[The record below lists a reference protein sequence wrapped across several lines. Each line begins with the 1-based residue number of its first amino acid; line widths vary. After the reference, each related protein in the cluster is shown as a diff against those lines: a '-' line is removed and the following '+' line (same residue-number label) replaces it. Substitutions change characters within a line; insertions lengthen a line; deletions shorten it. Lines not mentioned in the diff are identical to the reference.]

1 MASILILYSTT
12 DGHTRHICQ
21 HIQQRLEAAGH
32 CVTLASIINEV
43 PENFPATA
51 LYDFRLATV
60 GLQLTLWTVLSLVF
74 GYLAEKS
81 LVRSG
86 NYRTARAGV

>member
-1 MASILILYSTT
+1 
-12 DGHTRHICQ
+12 
-21 HIQQRLEAAGH
+21 
-32 CVTLASIINEV
+32 V
-43 PENFPATA
+43 PENFPSTA

-86 NYRTARAGV
+86 NYRTVRAGI